1 MDFTFFNQLLII
13 LSLSVICIA
22 LFHRIRLPDT
32 LSYLAVGIVLGPSL
46 TGIIDGNFDITL
58 LAEIGVVFLLFS
70 LGLEF
75 SLAKMVALRQVVFGL
90 GGLQVLVATLIICGI
105 AIALGLDPTTA
116 MVVGAGLS
124 LSSTAIVSRELSQRN
139 EIIQPHGQLAIGVLL
154 FQDIAAVLFLIL
166 IPALAGTETQIFYP
180 IGMALLKGSL
190 LVIAMM
196 LIGKWVLPAVFH
208 EIAQVRSQE
217 LFVLS
222 AIVTALLAAWVTHV
236 LELSMALGGFVA
248 GMMLGE
254 SHYRHQI
261 EADIRPFRDILLGLF
276 FVSVGLMVDV
286 NDFID
291 TLHWVLLASAGLIL
305 FKLGLIFT
313 LGKLMGHKKSNA
325 FRAALS
331 LAQAG
336 EFSLALMALA
346 SQYNLIAADISSMVL
361 AITIISMTLT
371 PLLIRFSSQLT
382 RKVFGN
388 KEQVFSSQEMMEQ
401 ACNNVSGHTLICGF
415 GRVGQAVSR
424 ILSQEDLE
432 WVALDDDPLH
442 VKEATQA
449 GEPVFY
455 GDCRRADML
464 SGLGLKRARL
474 AVICINS
481 SKEVQNV
488 LKEIRKINPDVPV
501 LVRTRDD
508 SHMDKLM
515 EMGATNVIPE
525 VLESSLQ
532 IAGNVL
538 IQLGQEPTAVREKIQ
553 RVRTERYEVLNACFL
568 GESEALHN
576 KEGQPRNLLH
586 GIPVGKKAWCNG
598 KTLQEI
604 NLDYAGVTLDT
615 IKRQSRSLTDPLNT
629 PLQEN
634 DIVLVRGDGE
644 QVEHAESLLL
654 TGK

>member
-22 LFHRIRLPDT
+22 LFYRVRLPDT
-32 LSYLAVGIVLGPSL
+32 LSYLAVGIILGPSI
-46 TGIIDGNFDITL
+46 TGVIESDFDISL
-58 LAEIGVVFLLFS
+58 LAEIGVVFLLFT

-75 SLAKMVALRQVVFGL
+75 SIAKMVALRQVVFGL
-90 GGLQVLVATLIICGI
+90 GGLQVLVATLFISGI
-105 AIALGLDPTTA
+105 AIALGLPPTA
-116 MVVGAGLS
+116 AVVVGAGLS

-166 IPALAGTETQIFYP
+166 IPALAGTDSHILLP
-180 IGMALLKGSL
+180 IGMALLKGTL
-190 LVIAMM
+190 LVVVMM

-236 LELSMALGGFVA
+236 LDLSMALGGFVA

-276 FVSVGLMVDV
+276 FVSVGLMIDV
-286 NDFID
+286 NDFAGNI
-291 TLHWVLLASAGLIL
+291 HWVLLASAGLIL

-313 LGKLMGHKKSNA
+313 LGKLMGHKRSNT
-325 FRAALS
+325 FRAALA

-346 SQYNLIAADISSMVL
+346 SQYDLVSDEISSIVL
-361 AITIISMTLT
+361 AVTIISMTMT
-371 PLLIRFSSQLT
+371 PLLIRFSPQLT

-388 KEQVFSSQEMMEQ
+388 KEQVFTSQEMMEQ
-401 ACNNVSGHTLICGF
+401 ACGHVEGHTLICGF

-424 ILSQEDLE
+424 ILSQEQLG
-432 WVALDDDPLH
+432 WIAIDDDPLH
-442 VKEATQA
+442 VREATRA

-464 SGLGLKRARL
+464 LGLGLKRARL
-474 AVICINS
+474 VVLCINS
-481 SKEVQNV
+481 SKEVKNV
-488 LKEIRKINPDVPV
+488 LAMIREHSIDVPV

-508 SHMDKLM
+508 SHLDELM

-532 IAGNVL
+532 IAGHVL
-538 IQLGQEPTAVREKIQ
+538 MHLGQDPAVVRNKIQ
-553 RVRTERYEVLNACFL
+553 HVRAERYQTVNACYL
-568 GESEALHN
+568 GQTEPLFDQS
-576 KEGQPRNLLH
+576 GQPRSLLH
-586 GIPVGKKAWCNG
+586 GIPVSRKAWCHG
-598 KTLQEI
+598 KKLSEI
-604 NLDYAGVTLDT
+604 DLDYTGVTLDT
-615 IKRQSRSLTDPLNT
+615 VKRLSRTMSDPLDQV
-629 PLQEN
+629 LQEN
-634 DIVLVRGDGE
+634 DIILVRGDGE